1 MRPLPRSIWPSKN
14 CSVSIA
20 TRQTSTVAPSRSAI
34 RPAPAA
40 LASFSRS
47 CLNFAV
53 AARATESPAPA
64 SVAVRASPLSSNPFP
79 SAPGAPPFTTHH
91 PLCPLAPCLR
101 LALPLPYYS
110 PSGLP
115 AVAGRS
121 MPSEGENRMG
131 IEKVGVVGCGLMGS
145 GIAQVAAQA
154 GYAVTVREVSPQI
167 VEKGLQSI
175 EKNLGRQVE
184 KGTLTA
190 ADRDQV
196 RGRLRGTTNLEDL
209 KDCDIIIEAILEQVP
224 AKRELY
230 AALDK
235 ICPPSTIFASNTSSI
250 SITELAVSTQRP
262 TRFLGLHFF
271 NPVPVMK
278 LVEVIR
284 TIATDAAVF
293 DEVVAFAAKLGKTP
307 VRTTDRTGFIVN
319 RLLVPYLL
327 DAVRALEEGVGSIE
341 DIDNSMKLGCGHPM
355 GPLTLLDF
363 VGLDTT
369 YYIANIMFDEFKER
383 RFAPPALL
391 KRMVLAGW
399 NGRKA
404 GRGFYNYADPAK
416 PKPMQLT

>member
-1 MRPLPRSIWPSKN
+1 
-14 CSVSIA
+14 
-20 TRQTSTVAPSRSAI
+20 
-34 RPAPAA
+34 
-40 LASFSRS
+40 
-47 CLNFAV
+47 
-53 AARATESPAPA
+53 
-64 SVAVRASPLSSNPFP
+64 
-79 SAPGAPPFTTHH
+79 
-91 PLCPLAPCLR
+91 
-101 LALPLPYYS
+101 
-110 PSGLP
+110 
-115 AVAGRS
+115 
-121 MPSEGENRMG
+121 MG

-196 RGRLRGTTNLEDL
+196 RGRLRGTTDLTDL

-293 DEVVAFAAKLGKTP
+293 DEVVAFATKLGKTP

-369 YYIANIMFDEFKER
+369 YYIANIMFEEFKER
-383 RFAPPALL
+383 RFAPPPLL

-404 GRGFYNYADPAK
+404 GRGFYDYADPAK
-416 PKPMQLT
+416 PKVMQLT